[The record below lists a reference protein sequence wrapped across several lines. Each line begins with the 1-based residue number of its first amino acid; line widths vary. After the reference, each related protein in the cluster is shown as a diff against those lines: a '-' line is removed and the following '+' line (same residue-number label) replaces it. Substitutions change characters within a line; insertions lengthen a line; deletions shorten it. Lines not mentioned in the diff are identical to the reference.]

1 MAHKGLCISC
11 IHERTCTFVRAA
23 VVLQCEEFNSG
34 IPVKNGRAICCAEK
48 AKCAAKA
55 AEEVF
60 AD

>member
-1 MAHKGLCISC
+1 MAYKGLCLSC
-11 IHERTCTFVRAA
+11 IHDRTCTFIRLAA
-23 VVLQCEEFNSG
+23 VLQCEEFDSG
-34 IPVKNGRAICCAEK
+34 ISAKNGRAICCAEK